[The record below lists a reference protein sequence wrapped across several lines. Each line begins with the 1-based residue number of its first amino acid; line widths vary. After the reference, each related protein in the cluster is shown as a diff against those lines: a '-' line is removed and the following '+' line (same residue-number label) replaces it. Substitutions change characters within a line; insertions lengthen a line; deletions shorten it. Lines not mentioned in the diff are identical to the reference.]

1 MTTHQTIKEAQRDS
15 RKEHSVLKANG
26 PTTALARYKAFCS
39 ASPIAFEA
47 KGPNLPGGGK
57 KAVFIVDAL
66 RATATWTAI
75 GAAKPR
81 GIKIN
86 VKAKDGAG
94 LPAPTLSDGV
104 WLIAG
109 EWNGV
114 PIPGGVMGNSP
125 TEVSTHRFC
134 DRWVSFESTNGA
146 RAVEQAK
153 NIPDSEIFI
162 VCFQNIE
169 AAVSAALKNGCCL
182 FVVAAGGF
190 YGSATLEDTV
200 CAGRILQ
207 HLIASAAISPN
218 DLDDEARIALATA
231 EAFADDMKLLATLKE
246 SQVARLLREVGR
258 EDDVDA
264 VINGMGVDEQIW
276 VRMRSTVLR
285 YHDYGGLGVFM
296 PSMQVEAA

>member
-1 MTTHQTIKEAQRDS
+1 MTTHQIIKEAQPAS
-15 RKEHSVLKANG
+15 RKAPSALKANG
-26 PTTALARYKAFCS
+26 PTTALAPCKGFFS

-75 GAAKPR
+75 GAAKSR
-81 GIKIN
+81 GIKIKI
-86 VKAKDGAG
+86 KAKDGAR
-94 LPAPTLSDGV
+94 LPAPTFADEI

-109 EWNGV
+109 EWNGE
-114 PIPGGVMGNSP
+114 PISGGVMGNSP
-125 TEVSTHRFC
+125 TEVSTDRFC

-153 NIPDSEIFI
+153 NIPDSEIII

-169 AAVSAALKNGCCL
+169 AAIAVALKRGCDRY
-182 FVVAAGGF
+182 VVAAGGF

-200 CAGRILQ
+200 CAGRILK
-207 HLIASAAISPN
+207 HLIAIAALSPD

-231 EAFADDMKLLATLKE
+231 DAFADDTKLLATLKE

-276 VRMRSTVLR
+276 VRMKSTVLR
-285 YHDYGGLGVFM
+285 YHDYGGLGVFI
-296 PSMQVEAA
+296 PSMEEEVA